1 MKIISEIRMQQA
13 TDAPAACTCSVGPF
27 HVANSPASI
36 PVPVSSI
43 YTRNNAPL
51 DPEEETK
58 VRSALLLAD
67 RETARINKALLQL
80 KAAQDTL
87 RNQRDLLE
95 VFSSTYAPL
104 VSVLRRLPREILADI
119 FLYLRPDEQSFDSP
133 DLRRTV
139 MLPSHVCRR
148 WREIALSTPE
158 LWTTVIFVITPEV
171 DIKRKLDCA
180 KAWITRGRQHFL
192 SVSISCIMPKKSAR
206 VWRALLN
213 ILVPTCGRW
222 KNAKISTWT
231 SELLYLKDG
240 IPNLESLD
248 IRIGENEIDVF
259 EVAPNLRRLRV
270 RGELRPVEQM
280 RQLKLPWAQLTDCD
294 PGMCSIEY
302 CLELMQAMPCLVA
315 FTVAL
320 QPSVAYLARFPGDD
334 ERLRM
339 ERLSRLSISAI
350 QCKPEQIEE
359 LFASITLPELT
370 EFHYSNVQTGLNY
383 TSVQIDGTFSYDLVV
398 ESCGWSHAQFIA
410 LLTRSSCPIKRLAI
424 RIGASLERQDI
435 AQLLQLTPKLEHLDL
450 SSEPGG
456 KYTSCIRSLL
466 TYSPNAPETCL
477 VPHLK
482 SVVLEDSNEI
492 QCRHVVDGLLLML
505 ESRWIDRSDLDGGI
519 DGPLE
524 RIDCVELRYMEH
536 TLPETRPES
545 YRRLRKL
552 IEHGLVVRTVDRG
565 GKSAVFV

>member
-1 MKIISEIRMQQA
+1 MQQA

-36 PVPVSSI
+36 PAPVSSV

-51 DPEEETK
+51 DSEEETK

-67 RETARINKALLQL
+67 RETARIDKALLQL

-171 DIKRKLDCA
+171 DVKRKLDCA
-180 KAWITRGRQHFL
+180 KAWITRGQKREGVEGATRY
-192 SVSISCIMPKKSAR
+192 SR
-206 VWRALLN
+206 
-213 ILVPTCGRW
+213 PTCGRW
-222 KNAKISTWT
+222 KSAKISTWT
-231 SELLYLKDG
+231 SELLYLKDR

-302 CLELMQAMPCLVA
+302 CLELMQAMPCLVT

-320 QPSVAYLARFPGDD
+320 QPSVTYLARFPGDD

-370 EFHYSNVQTGLNY
+370 EFHYSNVQTGFNY
-383 TSVQIDGTFSYDLVV
+383 SNVQIDGNFYYDLVV

-456 KYTSCIRSLL
+456 KYTSYIRSLL
-466 TYSPNAPETCL
+466 TYSPNASETCL

-492 QCRHVVDGLLLML
+492 QCRHVVDGLLQML
-505 ESRWIDRSDLDGGI
+505 ESRWIARSDLDGGI